1 MYELFKSA
9 VPFARASK
17 IASDDR
23 QSRNKVLPEIPVIVD
38 NAWPSGMI
46 ASEVIHDT
54 GMLKDRCAKVCSSH
68 IVDKHSRPTQKI
80 KCSYPQSAV
89 DRDSRGHKSF
99 YRKLWIT

>member
-1 MYELFKSA
+1 MSFLSRPYQFT
-9 VPFARASK
+9 RASK

-23 QSRNKVLPEIPVIVD
+23 KKRNKVLPEISVIVD

-46 ASEVIHDT
+46 ASKVIHDA
-54 GMLKDRCAKVCSSH
+54 GMLKYRRAKVCLSR
-68 IVDKHSRPTQKI
+68 IVDKHSRLTQKI